1 MAAWNSSQP
10 RIEALRARWDR
21 DPSSRLS
28 LQLAEEYRR
37 SGDLDQAMH
46 VLRKGIETTPS
57 IAAEV
62 ALGRCLL
69 EANDVAAAKVHLG
82 RAIERDPTQ
91 MVAYRHL
98 IEVHTRLGDHEEAE
112 AALDIYRQLNPTDPE
127 LDDLAARLTRPEPEA
142 EEDSEP
148 TTPSSSGF
156 GEAAPASGE
165 TTLPPMPSGHPERAS
180 GPGVETATFQPLSE
194 TEPPP
199 AATPEVSAPPTPPLR
214 SSGKATPFVS
224 FLDRAENESELEAAP
239 ETESVP
245 EPEPEPELEVEP
257 DLEVEPEPEPEPEV
271 TEPLSEAQAFA
282 ATAFK
287 DTVTEHVVSE
297 DAISE
302 GPVSHPPVPRA
313 PDPAPSRF
321 GFAGTWPEDEVRAE
335 ETVPFFEPENPVF
348 QAPEPGDLEHAV
360 VIEAG
365 QLFALEEIERDEF
378 ELFALPSRPL
388 RRPRRRAV
396 MPSAPGEAE
405 SGQGPTQTPTQTLS
419 KLYREQGHEEEA
431 ERLERQA
438 QGVDSPEVAAD
449 PELKAVDFAPLR
461 QLQGVR
467 GVARRRLVV
476 TGYLNRLTEA
486 RDVS

>member
-98 IEVHTRLGDHEEAE
+98 IEVHTRLGDRDEAE

-127 LDDLAARLTRPEPEA
+127 LDDLAARLIGAEPETR
-142 EEDSEP
+142 
-148 TTPSSSGF
+148 TTPDGPSEDPMVHHDEVTQLPDETALPPVPPPEAD
-156 GEAAPASGE
+156 EAAA
-165 TTLPPMPSGHPERAS
+165 
-180 GPGVETATFQPLSE
+180 PGVETATFQPLNE
-194 TEPPP
+194 AQPP
-199 AATPEVSAPPTPPLR
+199 AIDPPAPVSPPAPTRLQPAP
-214 SSGKATPFVS
+214 AAPFVS
-224 FLDRAENESELEAAP
+224 FLDRTENEAVTEADATP
-239 ETESVP
+239 DASESV
-245 EPEPEPELEVEP
+245 EPAVA
-257 DLEVEPEPEPEPEV
+257 D
-271 TEPLSEAQAFA
+271 
-282 ATAFK
+282 
-287 DTVTEHVVSE
+287 
-297 DAISE
+297 
-302 GPVSHPPVPRA
+302 R
-313 PDPAPSRF
+313 APSRF
-321 GFAGTWPEDEVRAE
+321 GFAGAWPEDETPAE
-335 ETVPFFEPENPVF
+335 ETVPFFEPEDPVF
-348 QAPEPGDLEHAV
+348 QAPEPGALDHAV
-360 VIEAG
+360 VIESG
-365 QLFALEEIERDEF
+365 QLFALEEVERDDF
-378 ELFALPSRPL
+378 DLFALPSRPL
-388 RRPRRRAV
+388 RRPRRSKV
-396 MPSAPGEAE
+396 VDSSVPAE
-405 SGQGPTQTPTQTLS
+405 IESDSGPTHTLS
-419 KLYREQGHEEEA
+419 QLYREQGHEEEA
-431 ERLERQA
+431 DQLERQA
-438 QGVDSPEVAAD
+438 QGEESPEVAAL
-449 PELKAVDFAPLR
+449 PALKAVDFAPLR

-476 TGYLNRLTEA
+476 TGYLSRLTEA